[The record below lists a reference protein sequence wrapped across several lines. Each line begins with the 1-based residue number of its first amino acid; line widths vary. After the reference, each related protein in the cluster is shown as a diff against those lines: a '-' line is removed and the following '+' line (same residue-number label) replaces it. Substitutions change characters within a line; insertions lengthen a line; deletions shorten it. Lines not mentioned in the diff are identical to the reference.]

1 MKKIL
6 SAVLAAALLFS
17 LSLTASAAEGSTGSM
32 DNFRPSADYS
42 GQFTD
47 VAPSDWEYSDVSTCY
62 EYNLMQGMTSSSFQ
76 PDGNLSVAQAIV
88 MADRIHEIYYTGQST
103 IENGSPWYQPYV
115 DYAVENGIL
124 EAGAFSDYNAPVTR
138 AEMALLLYNALPVS
152 EFTEINTI
160 DDISFGS
167 FGESAGYETVDKI
180 LQLYRA
186 GIVTGNDIYGA
197 FYPENSITRAESS
210 AILARTAVPKQRR
223 HITLVRD
230 GYSSDLLPHVDLI
243 LPHGMETIS
252 DDSLTTFIGDAAL
265 AVVSSEYDAELEGI
279 NITEISPDD
288 YAQALQEGFSD
299 SGSALT
305 GISSESVSFATMQV
319 YRTTGTYTS
328 PDFTMDCVIYA
339 WISQDGHMNII
350 ALLSDDD
357 TVLKAMANDLRI
369 YGTSVT
375 QKL

>member
-6 SAVLAAALLFS
+6 SAALAAALIFS
-17 LSLTASAAEGSTGSM
+17 LSLTASAAEESAGSM

-47 VAPSDWEYSDVSTCY
+47 VASSDWEYSDVSTCY
-62 EYNLMQGMTSSSFQ
+62 EYNLMQGMTASSFQ

-88 MADRIHEIYYTGQST
+88 MADRIHEIYYTGQGT

-115 DYAVENGIL
+115 DYAAENGIL
-124 EAGAFSDYNAPVTR
+124 EAGTFSDYNAPVTR
-138 AEMALLLYNALPVS
+138 AQMALMLYNALPAS

-160 DDISFGS
+160 DRMSFGS

-186 GIVTGNDIYGA
+186 GIVTGNDIYGS
-197 FYPENSITRAESS
+197 FLPENSITRAESS
-210 AILARTAVPKQRR
+210 AILARTAVPEQRR

-252 DDSLTTFIGDAAL
+252 DDGLTTFIGDSAL

-279 NITEISPDD
+279 NITEISPND
-288 YAQALQEGFSD
+288 YGQALQEGFID
-299 SGSALT
+299 SGSSLT
-305 GISSESVSFATMQV
+305 GISSESVSFATMPV

-328 PDFTMDCVIYA
+328 PDLTMDCVIYA

-357 TVLKAMANDLRI
+357 TVLKTMANDLRI